1 MVVHLESTF
10 FGVLK
15 RKFMYED
22 RRIEAIWGVKL
33 LDEGF
38 LSIPNILVRNYR
50 KLGIEHGEWGLICTI
65 LTYKHDTRDPYPSQE
80 TLAEHLGVSRKQI
93 EKWTKSLHEKGLVLI
108 GQRRNVNS
116 KKFGNAVYNF
126 RPLIDAA
133 LSLVGEKPLPS
144 QVQNEWNIEY
154 KKPSELEVG
163 AAMEPQVGT
172 EPEVGTA
179 LEPQV
184 GMESEP
190 QVRTNRSLEYTHEN
204 NLPTPTLLNTHLH
217 EYFRSKLAEQSYDTW
232 FRDSEIVSL
241 SDGIIYIRTISNFSA
256 SWIKSH
262 YETEIIQLANN
273 MGVPATT
280 VQAFVA
286 DKHK

>member
-1 MVVHLESTF
+1 
-10 FGVLK
+10 
-15 RKFMYED
+15 MYED

-80 TLAEHLGVSRKQI
+80 TLAEHLGVGRKQI
-93 EKWTKSLHEKGLVLI
+93 EKWTKSLHEKGLILI
-108 GQRRNVNS
+108 GQRRNTNS

-133 LSLVGEKPLPS
+133 LALVGEKPLPS
-144 QVQNEWNIEY
+144 PVQNEWEIEY
-154 KKPSELEVG
+154 KKPSDLEVG
-163 AAMEPQVGT
+163 TVVDPQVGT
-172 EPEVGTA
+172 DLEVGTA
-179 LEPQV
+179 MYPQV
-184 GMESEP
+184 GTDSDPE
-190 QVRTNRSLEYTHEN
+190 VRTNRSLEYTLEN
-204 NLPTPTLLNTHLH
+204 NLPTTILLNSTVH
-217 EYFRSKLAEQSYDTW
+217 EYFRSKLADQSYDTW
-232 FRDSEIVSL
+232 FKDSEIVSL
-241 SDGIIYIRTISNFSA
+241 SDGVIYIRTISNFSA

-273 MGVPATT
+273 MGVQAST
-280 VQAFVA
+280 VQAFAA
-286 DKHK
+286 DKDN